1 MSPKRRAS
9 AEKLIGSASAST
21 RPQKRLCFER
31 RPSYISANAA
41 ARTRAWQNGGAI
53 KVIEGM
59 TSQPTCALMQADGC
73 AALAFLATGEGEYKR
88 LVCKAGGALA
98 VVRAMEIHSAD
109 AKVAQQ
115 GCGALAVLAL
125 HQASRAAV
133 REAGGAAAIVRAM

>member
-1 MSPKRRAS
+1 MAASSPISANTGGGPSTPEPVQIKSPKRRAS

-59 TSQPTCALMQADGC
+59 TSQPMCALMQADGVHPN
-73 AALAFLATGEGEYKR
+73 AAGVEKVVAGIGPAVEALIARAEAAQALA
-88 LVCKAGGALA
+88 
-98 VVRAMEIHSAD
+98 D
-109 AKVAQQ
+109 
-115 GCGALAVLAL
+115 
-125 HQASRAAV
+125 
-133 REAGGAAAIVRAM
+133 